1 VNPRLPASVGPHQ
14 TGPDCPLLLI
24 AGPCVIDDESLCL
37 GIADTLARLADTLP
51 INVVFKASFD
61 KANRTSMTSYRGLGQ
76 DEGLAVLFRG
86 WGASFTRLLPVLLLV
101 MPILERLRAL
111 FGVGGF

>member
-1 VNPRLPASVGPHQ
+1 MAITLATVVSAAAYVTASAPADLVKTRLMIHKPINGSAAGA
-14 TGPDCPLLLI
+14 TLY
-24 AGPCVIDDESLCL
+24 AGPLDCLRRSID
-37 GIADTLARLADTLP
+37 
-51 INVVFKASFD
+51 
-61 KANRTSMTSYRGLGQ
+61 